1 MPAYLEWV
9 RQFCLSLPHTT
20 EKVRWGSNLL
30 FCVGEK
36 MFCVANMEPGEG
48 ETTIAFKCT
57 DEKFTE
63 LIEIEGI
70 VPAPYMA
77 RNKWVA
83 FTEITAV
90 RQPEIRELIQ
100 QSHAMVFAKLPKGV
114 QSELTGAGIQRS
126 EKKRKV
132 EKSHSAGKKTSQEKK
147 RSAAARKTAR
157 KKK

>member
-9 RQFCLSLPHTT
+9 RQFCLSLPHTS
-20 EKVRWGSNLL
+20 EKVRWGNNLL
-30 FCVGEK
+30 FCVGGR
-36 MFCVANMEPGEG
+36 MFCVANMEPAEG
-48 ETTIAFKCT
+48 DTTIALKCT

-70 VPAPYMA
+70 IPAPYMA

-83 FTEITAV
+83 FTEITAL

-100 QSHAMVFAKLPKGV
+100 ESHAIIYARLPKGV
-114 QSELTGAGIQRS
+114 RSELAGAGIQRS
-126 EKKRKV
+126 KKKRKT
-132 EKSHSAGKKTSQEKK
+132 KNSQSAEKKTS
-147 RSAAARKTAR
+147 RSAAGKKTAR